1 MLGFWVLAA
10 LISAGAAI
18 LILLR
23 AAAAARRM
31 EGEAPT
37 VAVYRRQ
44 LSEIDDLAERGLL
57 GAEEQRA
64 ARAEAGRR
72 LLKEAE
78 QPGAPSETAAPSRD
92 GRRTVLA
99 IAILAPVL
107 AMGAYLAV
115 GSPATPDQ
123 PFAHRMKAWRAED
136 PAKLTLPQMQAVL
149 QSIVAERPR
158 DAQPLVFLARV
169 EMTQGD
175 SASAVRALEKAAAL
189 APRDA
194 SVWSSLGE
202 ARTLAAE
209 GKVDADAREAFMRAV
224 AIDPANPSAIYF
236 LARATIADGR
246 VAQGLAGWKA
256 LLAALP
262 ADDPRRPAL
271 QAEIAEV
278 ERGGGLPAQPQPAAE
293 TPAQGGA
300 EQAAFIQSMV
310 DRLAARLKAQPDD
323 PQGWARLIRAYGVL
337 GATAKRDAA
346 IGEARRLF
354 KDRPADLKTA
364 LDVAAPAPP
373 P

>member
-23 AAAAARRM
+23 AATAARRT

-78 QPGAPSETAAPSRD
+78 QPGAPSETAAWRD
-92 GRRTVLA
+92 GRRAVLA

-107 AMGAYLAV
+107 AMAAYLAV
-115 GSPATPDQ
+115 GSPGTPDQ

-149 QSIVAERPR
+149 QSIVAERPK

-169 EMTQGD
+169 EMAQGD

-209 GKVDADAREAFMRAV
+209 GKVDADARDAFMHAV

-236 LARATIADGR
+236 LARAAIADGR

-278 ERGGGLPAQPQPAAE
+278 QRDGGLPAQPAPAAE

-310 DRLAARLKAQPDD
+310 DRLAARLKAQPED

-337 GATAKRDAA
+337 GVTAKRDAA